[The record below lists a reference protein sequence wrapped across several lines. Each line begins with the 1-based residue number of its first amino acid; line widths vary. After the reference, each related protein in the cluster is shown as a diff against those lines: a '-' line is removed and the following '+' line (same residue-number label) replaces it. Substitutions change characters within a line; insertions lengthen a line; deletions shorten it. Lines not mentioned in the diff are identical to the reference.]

1 MLQQRSGVDDNQG
14 MPNPSGA
21 SQPTVVQP
29 LVLRYT
35 KNVASSAA
43 PVMPRMPRIELLV
56 TDLDNTLYDWV
67 GFFAKAF
74 AAMVDVAVEILQVD
88 REQLLDDLQ
97 AVHQRH
103 HDSERPWSLAET
115 KVALARWPGRT
126 LAERKQHLDP
136 AFHVFNRVRKQ
147 RLKLY
152 PGVADTL
159 ATIRELGV
167 PVVGHTEASA
177 VNALH
182 RIERLEL
189 ASLLTRVYA
198 NDSGHALHGSGSDS
212 PVEVVPVPREIHKPD
227 PRILLE
233 VCAELG
239 VAPERALYVGDSL
252 TRDVS
257 MARQIGMQA
266 AWAAYGTRHAPADWA
281 TLVRVTHWTSEDL
294 ERVKQARD
302 QFGDI
307 VPDVTLEHFAE
318 LLEHFEFEPR
328 RDLRRYA

>member
-1 MLQQRSGVDDNQG
+1 
-14 MPNPSGA
+14 MPP
-21 SQPTVVQP
+21 
-29 LVLRYT
+29 
-35 KNVASSAA
+35 K
-43 PVMPRMPRIELLV
+43 PRIELLV

-88 REQLLDDLQ
+88 REQLLNDLQ

-115 KVALARWPGRT
+115 NIALARWPGRT
-126 LAERKQHLDP
+126 LAERKQLLDQ

-147 RLKLY
+147 HLKLY

-159 ATIRELGV
+159 AIIREHGV

-182 RIERLEL
+182 RIEHLNL

-198 NDSGHALHGSGSDS
+198 KDSGHALDGSGSEAAIKI
-212 PVEVVPVPREIHKPD
+212 VQVPRKIHKPD

-233 VCAELG
+233 VCGELG
-239 VAPERALYVGDSL
+239 VAPDRALYVGDSL

-266 AWAAYGTRHAPADWA
+266 AWAAYGTRNAPEDWA
-281 TLVRVTHWTSEDL
+281 MLVRVTHWTREDVQ
-294 ERVKQARD
+294 RVKQAQD
-302 QFGDI
+302 QFGNI
-307 VPDVTLEHFAE
+307 VPDVTIEHFAD
-318 LLEHFEFEPR
+318 LLEHFEFQPR
-328 RDLRRYA
+328 RNLLGTHEHQ